1 MHNDDL
7 ITRTEEFVRKQMAR
21 ADPAHDW
28 WHVTRVRRLARR
40 IAEEEPGPV
49 NWLVVD
55 LAALLHDVADWKLAD
70 GDLDAA
76 PRAARAWLASQG
88 ADSALIEHVAEI
100 VAGVSYRGIGLPT
113 PMRTIEG
120 AVVQDADRLDA
131 LGAIGIARAFAYGG
145 ARGLPLYDP
154 AIPAVVHHTAEAY
167 ARGAGPTLNH
177 FYEKLLHLSGRMQTE
192 TGRRLAAERHQV
204 LEAFIERFL
213 AEWEGRDLDEALRR

>member
-1 MHNDDL
+1 MHDDDL
-7 ITRTEEFVRKQMAR
+7 ITRTEGFVRERMAG

-28 WHVTRVRRLARR
+28 WHVTRVRRLARQ
-40 IAEEEPGPV
+40 IAEVEPGPI
-49 NWLVVD
+49 NGLVVD
-55 LAALLHDVADWKLAD
+55 LAALLHDVADWKLG

-88 ADSALIEHVAEI
+88 AAPALIEHVAEI
-100 VAGVSYRGIGLPT
+100 VAGVSYRGSGLPT

-145 ARGLPLYDP
+145 ARGRPLYDP
-154 AIPAVVHHTAEAY
+154 AIPPVASHSAEAY

-192 TGRRLAAERHQV
+192 TGRRLAAERHRM

-213 AEWEGRDLDEALRR
+213 LEWAGRDAEEALRR